1 MSTSEIASLGQL
13 VSVSFALGAKKI
25 SGWSDQEEKLARLR
39 VPIPSRVSDSIRK
52 LVRIGRDPLGEAFCR
67 LRAPDE
73 RRASGATY
81 TPLPIVRSML
91 AWASEQGGG
100 GGGGGNTPT
109 RIVDPGSGSGRFI
122 VNAGRRFS
130 NARLIAVE
138 TDPIAALMTRA
149 HLAAA
154 ELQDRSEVVL
164 SDYRSINLKTAD
176 GPTLFIGNP
185 PYVRHHLLGQNWKDW
200 FTRRSTAMNY
210 SASQLAGL
218 HVHFFLATVQLAKPG
233 DYGAFIT
240 AAEWLDVNYGSI
252 VRKLFL
258 NELGGQALHLIE
270 PTALPFPDAATTAV
284 ISCFKIGSAPT
295 SIKLRRIEKLQ
306 DLGTNGGRSVRR
318 QRLETANRWTP
329 LTRSTRKAPVG
340 YVELGELCRVHR
352 GQVTGAN
359 EFWIAGSHSGELP
372 EAFLFPSV
380 TRAKEIYAAGLV
392 LADGSRLRRV
402 IDLPEDLDMLTPAHR
417 KAVEKFLSLARN
429 LGVQKGYI
437 ARHRKAWWSVG
448 LYEPAPI
455 LATYMA
461 RRPPGF
467 ARNLAGSR
475 HINIAHGIYPREPF
489 TTAMLD
495 FLTEHLA
502 RTTTV
507 AEGRTYAGGLTKFEP
522 KEMERLLV
530 PAPEVLTALASQ

>member
-1 MSTSEIASLGQL
+1 VSTSEIASLGQL
-13 VSVSFALGAKKI
+13 ISVSFALGSEKVA
-25 SGWSDQEEKLARLR
+25 GWSQPEAKLADFR
-39 VPIPSRVSDSIRK
+39 VQISPNLADSIRRLIK
-52 LVRIGRDPLGEAFCR
+52 MGRDPLGSAFCR
-67 LRAPDE
+67 LREPDK
-73 RRASGATY
+73 RRSAGATY
-81 TPLPIVRSML
+81 TPLPIVRSMI
-91 AWASEQGGG
+91 AWAKTQA
-100 GGGGGNTPT
+100 TPA

-122 VNAGRRFS
+122 VNAGRYFS
-130 NARLIAVE
+130 NARLIAIE
-138 TDPIAALMTRA
+138 TDPVAALMTRA

-154 ELQDRSEVVL
+154 ELQNRAKVVL
-164 SDYRSINLKTAD
+164 CDYRSIALKDCD

-185 PYVRHHLLGQNWKDW
+185 PYVRHHLIGQKWKDW
-200 FTRRSTAMNY
+200 FTRKSAERNF

-218 HVHFFLATVQLAKPG
+218 HVHFFLATAELAKPG

-240 AAEWLDVNYGSI
+240 AAEWLDVNYGS
-252 VRKLFL
+252 VLRKLFL
-258 NELGGQALHLIE
+258 NELGGQALQLIE

-284 ISCFKIGSAPT
+284 ISSFKIGSSPA
-295 SIKLRRIEKLQ
+295 SIKLRRVERLK
-306 DLGTNGGRSVRR
+306 DLRALNGGRAVRR

-329 LTRSTRKAPVG
+329 LTRSVRKVPDG

-359 EFWIAGSHSGELP
+359 EFWIEGPHSSELP
-372 EAFLFPSV
+372 KTVLFPTV
-380 TRAKEIYAAGLV
+380 TRAREIYEAGLALV
-392 LADGSRLRRV
+392 DGSRLRRV
-402 IDLPEDLDMLTPAHR
+402 IDLPEDLDALAPEYR
-417 KAVEKFLSLARN
+417 KVVAKFLILARN
-429 LGVQKGYI
+429 AGVQKGYI

-467 ARNLAGSR
+467 ARNLVRSR
-475 HINIAHGIYPREPF
+475 HINIAHGIYPRENMTP
-489 TTAMLD
+489 AMLD
-495 FLTEHLA
+495 TLTEHLA

-530 PAPEVLTALASQ
+530 PAPEALAVLASQ